1 MKKKFYIDP
10 LPKPRMTRADR
21 WKKRPCVIRYWE
33 YKTELQAKLDI
44 CGIEIDDVIK
54 VEFGVPMP
62 KSWSK
67 KKKKEIDQKPHQ
79 QRPDVDNLMKGLMD
93 ALFQEDSHIHT
104 IHAKKV
110 WSNNGYMQFDLD

>member
-67 KKKKEIDQKPHQ
+67 KKNKEMDQKPNQ
-79 QRPDVDNLMKGLMD
+79 QIPDVDNLMKGLMD

>member
-44 CGIEIDDVIK
+44 CGIKIDDVIK

-67 KKKKEIDQKPHQ
+67 KKKKDMDQKPHQ